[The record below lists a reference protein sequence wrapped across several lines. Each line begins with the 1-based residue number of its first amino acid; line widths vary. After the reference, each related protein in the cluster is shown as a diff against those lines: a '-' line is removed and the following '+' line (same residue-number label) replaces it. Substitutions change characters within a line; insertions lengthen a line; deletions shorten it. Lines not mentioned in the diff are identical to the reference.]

1 MRVGAVRVGQLQGT
15 SEESGG
21 RARSIPMPSLVLP
34 ELDNWMQDLQVE
46 LQSAMNLGDQR
57 RVVEVSTK
65 LAEGASQM
73 VYLTGGMA

>member
-1 MRVGAVRVGQLQGT
+1 
-15 SEESGG
+15 
-21 RARSIPMPSLVLP
+21 
-34 ELDNWMQDLQVE
+34 MQDLQVE

-73 VYLTGGMA
+73 VYLTGGMAT